1 MARAFMPGRR
11 SGDGSRKQQATMAR
25 KQSTSSLRRAP
36 RALLSTSQ
44 SVRRWFIIAFMAV
57 LLLAFAV
64 FWLQRAPAQPAA
76 QPSPS
81 DVQAS
86 ATATGAPDT
95 PEQLKVKVLSTRP
108 HDAGAYTQGLLLH
121 SGSLFESTGQY
132 GASSLREVDPQ
143 TGAVKRKVNIPQRYF
158 AEGLALVGDRLIQ
171 LTWQEQT
178 AFFYKLSDFT
188 KTGEVR
194 YDGEGW
200 GLCSDG
206 TRLVMSDGSDR
217 LTFRDPKTLAVLGGV
232 NVTLAGRLI
241 DRLNELECVGGAV
254 YANVWQTDDILRID
268 PGSGKVTAIID
279 ASGLLSPAERQQ
291 GAEVLNG
298 IAWDPAKKTFLITG
312 KLWPKMFEVTFVPR

>member
-1 MARAFMPGRR
+1 
-11 SGDGSRKQQATMAR
+11 MAR
-25 KQSTSSLRRAP
+25 KPPSSSLRRAP
-36 RALLSTSQ
+36 RADLSTGQ
-44 SVRRWFIIAFMAV
+44 SIRRWSIILFMAA
-57 LLLAFAV
+57 LLLALAV
-64 FWLQRAPAQPAA
+64 FWLQRAPAQSAP
-76 QPSPS
+76 QLSPS
-81 DVQAS
+81 EEQA
-86 ATATGAPDT
+86 AATGAADA
-95 PEQLKVKVLSTRP
+95 PERLKVKVLSTRP
-108 HDAGAYTQGLLLH
+108 HDPAAYTQGLLLH
-121 SGSLFESTGQY
+121 GGSLFESTGVY

-143 TGAVKRKVNIPQRYF
+143 TGTVKRKVDVPQKYF

-188 KTGEVR
+188 KAGEVR

-217 LTFRDPKTLAVLGGV
+217 LTFRDPKTFAVLGGV
-232 NVTLAGRLI
+232 NVTLSGRLI
-241 DRLNELECVGGAV
+241 DRLNELECVGGAI

-268 PGSGKVTAIID
+268 PGSGKVTAVID

-312 KLWPKMFEVTFVPR
+312 KLWPKMFEVVFVPR